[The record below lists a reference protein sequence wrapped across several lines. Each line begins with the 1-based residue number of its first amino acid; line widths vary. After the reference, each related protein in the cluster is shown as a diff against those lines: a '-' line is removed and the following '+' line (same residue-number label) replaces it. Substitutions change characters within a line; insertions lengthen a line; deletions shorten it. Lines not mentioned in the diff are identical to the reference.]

1 MTAIRRARAT
11 VVLLTAVACARAPE
25 SPPSLLVIVLDD
37 VGTDAV
43 GTWGEHP
50 DAPPTPTIDALAAE
64 GVLFR
69 NAWSTP
75 ACAPT
80 RATIMTGRHGRRT
93 GIGSG
98 LPPWT
103 SPWGL
108 QLDEVT
114 LAEAVDLGPVDH
126 ATVAT
131 GKWHL
136 SAPSVGG
143 PRHPL
148 EQGFDHFDGSLGNL
162 LPNQAS
168 DRGPQAYD
176 DWERDVDGV
185 MGRSHTWAPTVAID
199 AALAAIREAEGPWL
213 AYVALQA
220 AHTPYQ
226 APPPE
231 LLDEPVPED
240 ADDVT
245 LFRAMV
251 RAADREIG
259 RLLAEVDLATTTVV
273 LLGDNGTPPEVTTPP
288 FVPALAK
295 ETVAEGGVGIP
306 FLIAGAGVE
315 APGAETPVPVHTTDI
330 LPTLAELAQV
340 DPAALPVLDGISLV
354 PWMVDPATPAAR
366 EAIYTEWF
374 LPDGRGPYEA
384 WQAAVRDE
392 RWKLARDQ
400 HGTELFFD
408 LQGVHEEAEDLLRRS
423 SLDAEQQAALSR
435 LRAFLDA
442 KDAELGAR

>member
-1 MTAIRRARAT
+1 MTRSACALA
-11 VVLLTAVACARAPE
+11 LAAVAGCAPPPAV
-25 SPPSLLVIVLDD
+25 SPNLLVIVLDD
-37 VGTDAV
+37 VGTDSV
-43 GTWGEHP
+43 GTWHEHP
-50 DAPPTPTIDALAAE
+50 DAPPTPTIDGLAAQ

-103 SPWGL
+103 STWGL

-126 ATVAT
+126 ATVAA

-136 SAPSVGG
+136 SGPSVGG
-143 PRHPL
+143 PRHPT

-168 DRGPQAYD
+168 DGREQDYY
-176 DWERDVDGV
+176 DWEHDVDGV

-199 AALAAIREAEGPWL
+199 AALATIRSAAGPWL
-213 AYVALQA
+213 AYVALQS
-220 AHTPYQ
+220 AHTPYE

-231 LLDEPVPED
+231 LLDEPVAED

-251 RAADREIG
+251 RASDRELG
-259 RLLAEVDLATTTVV
+259 RLLDKVDLATTTVV

-295 ETVAEGGVGIP
+295 ETVAEGGVGVP
-306 FLIAGAGVE
+306 FLIAGYGVE
-315 APGAETPVPVHTTDI
+315 APGSETAVPVHTTDI
-330 LPTLAELAQV
+330 LPTLTELAGV

-354 PWMVDPATPAAR
+354 PWMVDPAAPAAR

-374 LPDGRGPYEA
+374 LPDGTGPYEA

-400 HGTELFFD
+400 DGGELFFD
-408 LQGVHEEAEDLLRRS
+408 LRGVDEEVEDLLKRS

-442 KDAELGAR
+442 KDAELRSR